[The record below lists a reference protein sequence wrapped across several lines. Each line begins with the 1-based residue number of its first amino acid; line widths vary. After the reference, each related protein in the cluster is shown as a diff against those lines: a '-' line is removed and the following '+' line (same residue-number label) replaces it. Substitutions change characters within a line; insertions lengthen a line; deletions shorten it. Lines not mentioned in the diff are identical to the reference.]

1 MLFIGENITIVNC
14 GIRREKDYIYIP
26 FEYPLKGG
34 VAVYTGHDNRILT
47 WDSECRKKDD
57 YKEMTLKEYIDY
69 LEAEIYSL
77 SLVEKKRRYLYNLLE
92 GLKVFRNNM

>member
-1 MLFIGENITIVNC
+1 MVFV
-14 GIRREKDYIYIP
+14 EKKIISIP

-77 SLVEKKRRYLYNLLE
+77 SCRKKETLF
-92 GLKVFRNNM
+92 V

>member
-1 MLFIGENITIVNC
+1 MVSGLLEREPTACYCKRKLCLFRRGGC
-14 GIRREKDYIYIP
+14 HHGILSAVK
-26 FEYPLKGG
+26 KG
-34 VAVYTGHDNRILT
+34 
-47 WDSECRKKDD
+47 D

-77 SLVEKKRRYLYNLLE
+77 SLIEKKRRYLYNLLE